1 MPQRL
6 DAACQ
11 NALALDL
18 IDVRRLERIL
28 VQVLKLEAA
37 LQLPMRGSLG
47 RFARLGSVFAY
58 TASQRARSA

>member
-37 LQLPMRGSLG
+37 LQLPMRGSL
-47 RFARLGSVFAY
+47 RPSR
-58 TASQRARSA
+58 